1 MKNIS
6 ERENRAQFEG
16 FHAML
21 YELAQS
27 ELAEVQI
34 IMIDKEFCAPRPG
47 QKLNLRT
54 RHMTVDKQTDPPLIE
69 YYRERPPPTTT
80 SDDSEHS

>member
-21 YELAQS
+21 YELADG
-27 ELAEVQI
+27 ELTEVQF
-34 IMIDKEFCAPRPG
+34 IMIDKELCGPAPERKM
-47 QKLNLRT
+47 KLRA
-54 RHMTVDKQTDPPLIE
+54 RHMTLDKETEPPLIE
-69 YYRERPPPTTT
+69 YYRERSSLSTP
-80 SDDSEHS
+80 SQ